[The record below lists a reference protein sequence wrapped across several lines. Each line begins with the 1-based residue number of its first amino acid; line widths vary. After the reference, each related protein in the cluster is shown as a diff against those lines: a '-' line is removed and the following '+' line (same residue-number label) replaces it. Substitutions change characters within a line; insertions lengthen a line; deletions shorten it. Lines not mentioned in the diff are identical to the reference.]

1 MAEGVRTRTC
11 PLQVLSDAPR
21 VRTFGLVATP
31 RRTALLVARL
41 IAEGYGEQ
49 NPAACVQM
57 LRNARS
63 TTYDIDTQLMY
74 AIGLGH
80 ATEEECR
87 PLIEQTAECGK
98 VVSGLIRSIEGSAN

>member
-1 MAEGVRTRTC
+1 
-11 PLQVLSDAPR
+11 
-21 VRTFGLVATP
+21 
-31 RRTALLVARL
+31 
-41 IAEGYGEQ
+41 
-49 NPAACVQM
+49 M